1 MGIDG
6 FFLLYTM
13 QLLLDVRRTA
23 FQLMLGLGRELM
35 LVVEFLGLV
44 ACLYCCF
51 LNRKAGLNGS
61 TFRSDADL
69 MVLVVL
75 LHLASSVA
83 GHLFD
88 FGNGIFPR

>member
-1 MGIDG
+1 MGSDD
-6 FFLLYTM
+6 FFLLYTL
-13 QLLLDVRRTA
+13 QLLLDIRCAA

-35 LVVEFLGLV
+35 FVVEFLGLV
-44 ACLYCCF
+44 ACLYCYF
-51 LNRKAGLNGS
+51 FNRKAGLNGS